1 MEIRKDEEEE
11 EKEEKDEEKEE
22 EIEEEEKEEEK
33 EDSKEEDKKPQKV
46 DPPKN
51 INQNQEED
59 DKQPPNYKEQ
69 SPIQKKKKEEIDLKE
84 NNEEQIENIENK
96 NNPENQEQDLE
107 ATSTYILK
115 YTRKG
120 DELKELAVETG
131 LRKSEN
137 CLFMLNI
144 KLIKSD
150 SISIIEQDEE
160 NKEKEK
166 ETPKEPENFLVFCCH
181 EIAAIYFDEI
191 YERIYTLKDLANENK
206 YFKVF
211 ESTEEAKIVIDETIR
226 TNEKNAKKIFIGFKD
241 KELKLYMKLSFFDKE
256 KEIVLNIPKKPLS
269 DEDKINLLPE
279 FLKEIQDK
287 MNHLND
293 ENKKL
298 KAKKLAFGNRGKD
311 NKYNYKN
318 NIVNESIEI
327 AKEKKDK
334 NTNMSFEHNE
344 VQFNEFK
351 AEEININPDNNTKN
365 NDVVNNTVN
374 VGSGNNVVHKKVKKL
389 KVIKKKQSKPEE
401 NFF

>member
-51 INQNQEED
+51 LNQNQEED
-59 DKQPPNYKEQ
+59 DKQPLNYKEQ

-84 NNEEQIENIENK
+84 NNEEQIENIDNK

-241 KELKLYMKLSFFDKE
+241 KELKLHMKLSFFDKE

-298 KAKKLAFGNRGKD
+298 KAKKLAFGN
-311 NKYNYKN
+311 
-318 NIVNESIEI
+318 
-327 AKEKKDK
+327 
-334 NTNMSFEHNE
+334 EHNE